1 MGRLRKHLKTKET
14 GAAADEGKKNDDNTR
29 SKNAVLDSEKSD

>member
-14 GAAADEGKKNDDNTR
+14 GAATEEGKKRLHLLLENE
-29 SKNAVLDSEKSD
+29 VLDLEKGD